1 MKRGI
6 REERMEKWVE
16 QQGVGRKGE
25 TAESKEQVISC
36 ISEELYKIMQ
46 HKMNNIILF
55 ANK

>member
-25 TAESKEQVISC
+25 TAESKEQVICSQKSVC
-36 ISEELYKIMQ
+36 AAFQK
-46 HKMNNIILF
+46 NCTR
-55 ANK
+55 